1 MSVSEGV
8 NYTRKCLDSHDLSK
22 IIYEKTNILCL
33 FIYDISQ
40 FLSLILLVIW
50 GAVWYGM
57 VLQLVL
63 LASLLAG
70 RIAKSPLT
78 PWSRTTVNPEHQD
91 PEALDGKINAVYMVF
106 I

>member
-8 NYTRKCLDSHDLSK
+8 NYTCKCLDSHDLSK

-50 GAVWYGM
+50 GGVVWYGM
-57 VLQLVL
+57 VLQLGL

-70 RIAKSPLT
+70 RIAESPLT
-78 PWSRTTVNPEHQD
+78 PGLGQQLTLSTRTRRH
-91 PEALDGKINAVYMVF
+91 LMVR
-106 I
+106 

>member
-8 NYTRKCLDSHDLSK
+8 NYTCKCLDSHDLSK

-50 GAVWYGM
+50 GGGGMVWYGFTAWT
-57 VLQLVL
+57 LGLF
-63 LASLLAG
+63 AC
-70 RIAKSPLT
+70 R
-78 PWSRTTVNPEHQD
+78 
-91 PEALDGKINAVYMVF
+91 
-106 I
+106 